1 MKPNKENIIT
11 EILIEIEKGANFTQ
25 CSNLFEIVW
34 SLPPSTFKRYWKI
47 ASDRF
52 RERQHRIQTELEG
65 VALELEK
72 EALKKAILT
81 KQERME
87 ILSEIARGE
96 MGMLKYIVCDGGIY
110 EREIDPMWKDR
121 KDAIAEL
128 NKMDGS
134 YTPLKTDM
142 TSGGETLNAPIFNIV
157 LADEDTEESV

>member
-11 EILIEIEKGANFTQ
+11 EILIEIEKGTNYTQ
-25 CSNLFEIVW
+25 CSNLFEILW
-34 SLPPSTFKRYWKI
+34 SLPTSTFKRYWKI

-52 RERQHRIQTELEG
+52 RERQQHIQNELTG

-81 KQERME
+81 KHERME

-96 MGMLKYIVCDGGIY
+96 MEMTKYIVCDGVIQ

-128 NKMDGS
+128 NRMDGS
-134 YTPLKTDM
+134 YSPIKTDT
-142 TSGGETLNAPIFNIV
+142 TSGGEKLGAPIFNIV
-157 LADEDTEESV
+157 LSDDDEESL